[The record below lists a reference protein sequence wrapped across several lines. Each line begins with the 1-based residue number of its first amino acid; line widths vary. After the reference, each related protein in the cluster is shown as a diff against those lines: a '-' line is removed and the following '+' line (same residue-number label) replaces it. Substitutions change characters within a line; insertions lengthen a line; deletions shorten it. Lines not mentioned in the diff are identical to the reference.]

1 MRMNSTELYG
11 RPPEMYGR
19 PPVAP
24 TAASQPYGRP
34 AVALPRHHNRTG
46 DPRSPFLAV
55 ALSGGCPSVRSSLSA
70 VAPAAGRQRGVI
82 LMWILMRLD
91 GMKEKVVDPERRGEL
106 AAAMLEAY
114 LAERPDA
121 SRLEQD
127 AVEQFCLQAPTL
139 VVVVSR
145 PVAESKIPLW
155 EQQLSAGAACT
166 MLLHAAHALGFVAS
180 WLTGWAAYSP
190 AIRGLFAG
198 PDDRIAGFM
207 FIGSAGRPLSER
219 PRPSFDEIE
228 HHWRGKLEG

>member
-1 MRMNSTELYG
+1 MTFNDLASPISLIETRRSGKPRDMIAPGPDAAQLDRILAAAMRVPDHGKL
-11 RPPEMYGR
+11 
-19 PPVAP
+19 AP
-24 TAASQPYGRP
+24 WRF
-34 AVALPRHHNRTG
+34 V
-46 DPRSPFLAV
+46 
-55 ALSGGCPSVRSSLSA
+55 
-70 VAPAAGRQRGVI
+70 
-82 LMWILMRLD
+82 
-91 GMKEKVVDPERRGEL
+91 VVDPERRGEL

-127 AVEQFCLQAPTL
+127 AVEQFCHQAPTL

-207 FIGSAGRPLSER
+207 FIGTAGRPLSER
-219 PRPSFDEIE
+219 PRPSFDEIV
-228 HHWRGKLEG
+228 HRWRGKLEG